1 MHRWIPT
8 SCVSLTLALST
19 PAAAQVDPTDVHDD
33 PGASA
38 PDPAEGRRLLAEA
51 EAALRAG
58 DSTRAVLFL
67 RQAYAADP
75 DPRYIANLGVVYEK
89 IGEYAEAERAFRQY
103 VDSDPPA
110 DKRLAA
116 EAALNRLRPA
126 GAVVSTPGGARVA
139 VDGTD
144 IGVTPLRTRLL
155 AGARVAR
162 FELEGHQPLDAALR
176 IEPGAP
182 FRLEVTLAPV
192 VIDESD
198 LRRTAGYTAIGVGAA
213 ALVGAG
219 VLSYLTV
226 QAIDERDAAGSRA
239 AHTTAQDQAN
249 VLGVG
254 AIASGVAGLAAVG
267 VGGWLLATLPESA
280 SDVALVPGVA
290 GLTIIGR
297 Y

>member
-8 SCVSLTLALST
+8 TWVSLTVALSA
-19 PAAAQVDPTDVHDD
+19 PAAAQPDPTDAN
-33 PGASA
+33 PAASS
-38 PDPAEGRRLLAEA
+38 PDPDEGRRLLAEA

-103 VDSDPPA
+103 VDSDPPD

-139 VDGTD
+139 VDGED
-144 IGVTPLRTRLL
+144 LGVTPLRTRLL

-162 FELEGHQPLDAALR
+162 FDLDGHRPVDAALR
-176 IEPGAP
+176 IEPGTP
-182 FRLEVTLAPV
+182 FRLEVTLEPV
-192 VIDESD
+192 VVDEAD
-198 LRRTAGYTAIGVGAA
+198 LRRTAGYTAIGLGAA

-239 AHTTAQDQAN
+239 AHTTAQDRAN

-267 VGGWLLATLPESA
+267 VGGWLLATLPEDA
-280 SDVALVPGVA
+280 NDVALVPGLG